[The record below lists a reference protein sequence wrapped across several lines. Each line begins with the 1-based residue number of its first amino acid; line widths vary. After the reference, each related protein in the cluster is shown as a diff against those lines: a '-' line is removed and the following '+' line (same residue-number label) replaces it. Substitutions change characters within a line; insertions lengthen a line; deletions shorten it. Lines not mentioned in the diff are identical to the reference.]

1 MATALDRRVDG
12 VRRFNR
18 FYTQRIGVLTDNY
31 LRTPYTLAESR
42 VLFELA
48 NRTDPSP
55 SELAVALDL
64 DAGYLSRILRR
75 FEDQGLVARTPS
87 ATDGRRAVLAL
98 TAAGR
103 AAFAPLNER
112 SHDDIAALLAP
123 LPAERQE
130 RVLDAMAAIAE
141 ALAPDGP
148 PDIVLRDPEVGD
160 YGWVIERHGAL
171 YGAEYGF
178 DAHMEGYVAE
188 VIAAYIGNFQAGRDC
203 CWIAER
209 NGVRC
214 GCIFAV
220 HDDDDRSVVRLRLL
234 LTEPSARGSGL
245 GRRLVRACIGF
256 ARDAGYGKMVLWT
269 HSILTAAR
277 AIYASEGFVMIA
289 SAPNDLWG
297 PHLTSETW
305 ELTFAPASQ
314 Q

>member
-1 MATALDRRVDG
+1 MSTALDRRVDG

-18 FYTQRIGVLTDNY
+18 FYTQRIGVLAENY

-48 NRTDPSP
+48 HRDAPSP
-55 SELAVALDL
+55 SDLAAALDL
-64 DAGYLSRILRR
+64 AAGYLSRILRR
-75 FEDQGLVARTPS
+75 FERDGLVRRTASPS
-87 ATDGRRAVLAL
+87 DGRRAVLAL

-103 AAFAPLNER
+103 EAFAPLNDR

-123 LPAERQE
+123 LPTERQE
-130 RVLDAMAAIAE
+130 RVLTAMAAIAE
-141 ALAPDGP
+141 ALAPGQLAGDV
-148 PDIVLRDPEVGD
+148 ILRDPELGD

-188 VIAAYIGNFQAGRDC
+188 VIATYVTNFQPGRDR
-203 CWIAER
+203 CWIAEQ

-214 GCIFAV
+214 GCVFVV
-220 HDDDDRSVVRLRLL
+220 HDDATTARLRLL
-234 LTEPSARGSGL
+234 LTEPSARGTGL
-245 GRRLVRACIGF
+245 GRRLVRACIDF
-256 ARDAGYGKMVLWT
+256 AREAGYRKMVLWT

-277 AIYASEGFVMIA
+277 AIYAGEGFVMTA
-289 SAPNDLWG
+289 TEPNDMWG

-305 ELTFAPASQ
+305 ERAL
-314 Q
+314 